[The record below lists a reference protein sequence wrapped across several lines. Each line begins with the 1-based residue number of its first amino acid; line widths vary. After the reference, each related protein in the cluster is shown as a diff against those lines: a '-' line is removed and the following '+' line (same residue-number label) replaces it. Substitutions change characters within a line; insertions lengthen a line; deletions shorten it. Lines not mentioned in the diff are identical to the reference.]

1 MSPVSFLKLVEIQTK
16 VASVI
21 PFVLGT
27 VYVTYRF
34 QCFNLKNFILMFI
47 SLLTFDMATTAVN
60 NYIDYK
66 KAYKTHGFNYESHNA
81 IVRYRLTE
89 RTVISVIFILL
100 SIAAVF
106 GIILFLNTDIII
118 LLLGA
123 LSFLI
128 GISYSF
134 GPVPISRTPLGE
146 VFSGLFMGLVITFI
160 SAYIHVLDQNIISVI
175 FGKGMLELTLNVT
188 ELLYIL
194 LVSIPAVVGIANIML
209 ANNIC
214 DIEDDIENKRYTLPI
229 YIGKENALK
238 IFKLL
243 YYIAY
248 FDMLFLYLLG
258 VMPPIYLF
266 SLLTIIPV
274 TKNIMLFY
282 KKQTKKDTFVLS
294 VKNFVLMNGA
304 QVLFIGVAAITR
316 YIGI

>member
-1 MSPVSFLKLVEIQTK
+1 MSPASFLKLVEIQTK

-21 PFVLGT
+21 PFALGT
-27 VYVTYRF
+27 VYVIYRF
-34 QCFNLKNFILMFI
+34 QSFNLKNFILMFI

-81 IVRYRLTE
+81 IVRDRLTE
-89 RTVISVIFILL
+89 RSVISVIFILL
-100 SIAAVF
+100 SIATVF

-123 LSFLI
+123 LSFMI

-146 VFSGLFMGLVITFI
+146 AFSGLFMGLVITFI
-160 SAYIHVLDQNIISVI
+160 SAYIHVFEQGIILAA
-175 FGKGMLELTLNVT
+175 FREGTLKLTINVT

-194 LVSIPAVVGIANIML
+194 LISVPAIVGIANIML

-229 YIGKENALK
+229 YIGKANALK
-238 IFKLL
+238 VFKSL

-248 FDMLFLYLLG
+248 FDMLVLFLLR
-258 VMPPIYLF
+258 VMPPIYLL

-282 KKQTKKDTFVLS
+282 KKQTKKDTFVLA
-294 VKNFVLMNGA
+294 VKNFVLMNMA
-304 QVLFIGVAAITR
+304 QVLFIGTAAMAK
-316 YIGI
+316 YIGF